1 MRYLSD
7 VISWIAFRTTRRYNI
22 IKLRGLEP
30 NYWDKDTMLLQA
42 IMQLVADFVEVECAL
57 MSREGP
63 ATLRERL
70 IGLLPWALRVDEWSR
85 NADRGVA
92 YLQEQL
98 TLDDANIPEN
108 YRNPP
113 QAHAAREIL
122 AVYHWWTIDRPTRI
136 NPFEGNYYGKMI
148 SAKKFMKMS
157 SQNNKE
163 DAKMMKRIIDIREYL
178 WT

>member
-7 VISWIAFRTTRRYNI
+7 VVSWIAFRTTRRYNI

-42 IMQLVADFVEVECAL
+42 IMQLIVDFVEVECAL
-57 MSREGP
+57 MSREEP
-63 ATLRERL
+63 ATRRERL

-85 NADRGVA
+85 NAARGVV
-92 YLQEQL
+92 YLQEQT
-98 TLDDANIPEN
+98 TLDDVNTPEN

-113 QAHAAREIL
+113 QARAAREIL
-122 AVYHWWTIDRPTRI
+122 AVYRWWKEVRPNRL
-136 NPFEGNYYGKMI
+136 NPFVEDDYGKMFT
-148 SAKKFMKMS
+148 AKKFMKMS